1 MLRHMPNALLWIWY
15 WVNPITGILKN
26 LQMMAFA
33 WSIVYMNDQY
43 DDDNGGGDNYP
54 GGRCGLLSRSGIL
67 SSHLITARSWSS
79 TQCTLH
85 FSCALDCP
93 PIEALWALCSVH
105 WPEPGPDSVRTWWRW
120 PLTWATLGQPTLLPG
135 LLICESYLTGMK
147 MPSWVMIHDT
157 LTLAT
162 VDIYGRRHAS

>member
-1 MLRHMPNALLWIWY
+1 MPNALLWNWY
-15 WVNPITGILKN
+15 LVTPITGILWN
-26 LQMMAFA
+26 LQMVAFA
-33 WSIVYMNDQY
+33 WSIVYMNDQH
-43 DDDNGGGDNYP
+43 DDDNGDNYP

-162 VDIYGRRHAS
+162 VDIYGRRHVS